1 MKITKKQLKE
11 IIKEE
16 LLQEGF
22 LDALGNRY
30 VDWVNKNIPPGP
42 EAEAK
47 ADAKRQEVMQ
57 FVNQHID
64 DYAFLLFLEKV
75 IGESRWGGGPPSQ

>member
-1 MKITKKQLKE
+1 MKIIKKQLKE

-64 DYAFLLFLEKV
+64 DYSFLLFLEKV

>member
-1 MKITKKQLKE
+1 MKIIKKQLKE

-42 EAEAK
+42 EAKAK
-47 ADAKRQEVMQ
+47 SDAKREEVMQ
-57 FVNQHID
+57 LVNQHIG
-64 DYAFLLFLEKV
+64 DYAFLMYLERVLK
-75 IGESRWGGGPPSQ
+75 ESRWGGGSAN

>member
-1 MKITKKQLKE
+1 MKIIKKQLKE

-30 VDWVNKNIPPGP
+30 VDWVNKNIPAGP

-47 ADAKRQEVMQ
+47 ANAKRQEVMQ

-75 IGESRWGGGPPSQ
+75 IGESRWGGAPAP